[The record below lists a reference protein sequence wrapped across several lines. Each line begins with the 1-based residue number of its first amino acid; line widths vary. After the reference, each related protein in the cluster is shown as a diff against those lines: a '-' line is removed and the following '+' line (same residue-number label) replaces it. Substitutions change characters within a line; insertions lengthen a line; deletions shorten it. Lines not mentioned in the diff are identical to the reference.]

1 MVKRRVVDKEATTKE
16 IEVPAVF
23 ETITRQVVDKPASV
37 REIEVPAEYKTIKV
51 TKVLEPART
60 EDVDIPAQYT
70 TTTRQVKVADG
81 RTEYRSILCETN
93 ATPSRIREL
102 QVALKREGF
111 DPGRQDGVI
120 NSKMMSAI
128 NAYQE
133 AKKLPVDPY
142 INLETVKALGVSPN

>member
-1 MVKRRVVDKEATTKE
+1 
-16 IEVPAVF
+16 
-23 ETITRQVVDKPASV
+23 
-37 REIEVPAEYKTIKV
+37 
-51 TKVLEPART
+51 VLEPART
-60 EDVDIPAQYT
+60 EDVDTPAQFT

-102 QVALKREGF
+102 QAALKREGF

-120 NSKMMSAI
+120 NAKMMSAI